1 VWHLPV
7 VYSFSRWGDPVQS
20 DDQTSGSEGTEPVR
34 DHVRTRLQTL
44 PEHLHAKQQSQR
56 SGSGAASI
64 KTDRENNGSGNGGH
78 A

>member
-1 VWHLPV
+1 VAFTGRLLVQPL
-7 VYSFSRWGDPVQS
+7 RGDPVQS
-20 DDQTSGSEGTEPVR
+20 DGQTSNSESTERVR
-34 DHVRTRLQTL
+34 DHVRTRLQAL
-44 PEHLHAKQQSQR
+44 NEHLHAKLQSQR